1 MVNVCACMNG
11 HIMCC
16 GENKESQKGLMYGES
31 RARNGLRHPSVR
43 EKEEKRWTETPT
55 EKEREGERKRQG
67 GIDKLKTACGC
78 TDTGCETDKKKE
90 TEGGSDRAQRQEEGV
105 KDSQPERVTECSPER
120 ESVWVNVRA
129 ALANASV
136 NLNL

>member
-1 MVNVCACMNG
+1 MCM
-11 HIMCC
+11 HEWPHYVLWKKQEKPERVDVWREQSSKWFEASICQRER
-16 GENKESQKGLMYGES
+16 GEEMG
-31 RARNGLRHPSVR
+31 RDTDR
-43 EKEEKRWTETPT
+43 
-55 EKEREGERKRQG
+55 EREGGRERERQG

-78 TDTGCETDKKKE
+78 TDTGCETDKKKGDR
-90 TEGGSDRAQRQEEGV
+90 GGSDRAQRQEEGV